1 MITENY
7 QLILK
12 EKKDIRKKIRDIADK
27 SPKEEL
33 QWKNRLIEKNLYSLL
48 EYIKAK
54 TIHIY
59 LSSFC
64 CEVDTFPIIKN
75 FIEKN
80 GKVLVP
86 IVDEENHELLHSE
99 LKSLHGLKRSRFN
112 IWEPERKYI
121 VNPNNTDLIIVPGI
135 GFDLKGNR
143 IGYGKGYYDRF
154 LVNSDAPK
162 IALTYE
168 FQIIDNIPTTN
179 NDIPV
184 NIIVT
189 ESRIIRI

>member
-1 MITENY
+1 MITEDY

-12 EKKDIRKKIRDIADK
+12 EKKEIRKKIRNIADK
-27 SPKEEL
+27 NPKEEL

-48 EYIKAK
+48 EYINVK

-64 CEVDTFPIIKN
+64 CEVNTFPIIKN
-75 FIEKN
+75 FMEKN
-80 GKVLVP
+80 GKVIVP

-99 LKSLHGLKRSRFN
+99 LKSSNGLKRSIFN
-112 IWEPERKYI
+112 IWEPEEKHI
-121 VNPNNTDLIIVPGI
+121 VNSNSTDLIVVPGV

-143 IGYGKGYYDRF
+143 LGYGKGYYDRF
-154 LVNSDAPK
+154 LVNTDTPK
-162 IALTYE
+162 IALAYE

-189 ESRIIRI
+189 ENRIIRI